1 VKWVGQHIW
10 NLIAR
15 FRSDVYLEN
24 INTGTIVSGGNLGL
38 DSNNKIVK
46 STITTSSGD
55 ITGVDLTGGTGI
67 SVDNELNTT
76 GGDYSATLNI
86 LGARPTALGGVK
98 IFSSIAETATQTP
111 TTTSGRYYVIQRIS
125 SGDHQDKLVVNVP
138 WVDTDTNTQ
147 LTNDQVKTAV
157 EEADDSNVF
166 TNADHTKLNGIEA
179 GATADQTASEI
190 RTLLGTGNGN
200 LLPAAGENGQ
210 FLKHDGT
217 FGTPNYTTNTDT
229 QLTNEQV
236 QDIVGAMFTDNT
248 ETNITATYQDE
259 DGTID
264 LVSTNTQL
272 TNEQVQDIV
281 GAMFTG
287 NTETNITATYQDE
300 DGTIDLVST
309 DTNTQ
314 LSNEQVQDIVGA
326 MFTGNTETN
335 VTATYQDSDGTIDL
349 VAASSST
356 TESFVIACSDETSN
370 LTTGT
375 KVTFRMP
382 YAFTITAVKASL
394 TTAASGDEAGGK
406 TNIEITNNGSSI
418 FSGDIKLHIETEET
432 TSEEA
437 ASQATLNEDTTG
449 CSNDAEIKITI
460 NNVLSTPGAGLKVA
474 IIGNQ

>member
-1 VKWVGQHIW
+1 MKWIGQHIW

-55 ITGVDLTGGTGI
+55 ITGVDLTGTNGI
-67 SVDNELNTT
+67 SIVNELNTT
-76 GGDYSATLNI
+76 SGDYSATINLNA
-86 LGARPTALGGVK
+86 ARPTVLGGVK

-111 TTTSGRYYVIQRIS
+111 TTTSGRYYVIERIS
-125 SGDHQDKLVVNVP
+125 SGNDQDKLVVNVP

-147 LTNDQVKTAV
+147 LTNDQVKAAV
-157 EEADDSNVF
+157 EAADDSNVF
-166 TNADHTKLNGIEA
+166 TNADHTKLNGIET

-200 LLPAAGENGQ
+200 LLPAAGSEGQ

-217 FGTPNYTTNTDT
+217 FGTPNYTTNTD
-229 QLTNEQV
+229 
-236 QDIVGAMFTDNT
+236 
-248 ETNITATYQDE
+248 
-259 DGTID
+259 
-264 LVSTNTQL
+264 TQL

-349 VAASSST
+349 VAASST
-356 TESFVIACSDETSN
+356 VTESFIVACSDETSN

-382 YAFTITAVKASL
+382 YDFTITSVKASL
-394 TTAASGDEAGGK
+394 TTAASGEEDGGK
-406 TNIEITNNGSSI
+406 TNIEITNAGSSI
-418 FSGDIKLHIETEET
+418 FSGDTKLNIDTEET
-432 TSEEA
+432 TSATA
-437 ASQATLNEDTTG
+437 ASPPSINSDTAG
-449 CSNDAEIKITI
+449 CNADAEIKITI

>member
-15 FRSDVYLEN
+15 FRSDVYLED

-55 ITGVDLTGGTGI
+55 ITGVDLTGGEGI
-67 SVDNELNTT
+67 SVDDELNTT
-76 GGDYSATLNI
+76 SGNYSATINI
-86 LGARPTALGGVK
+86 SAASASYLGGVK
-98 IFSSIAETATQTP
+98 IFSQAAATEDIQTAS
-111 TTTSGRYYVIQRIS
+111 TTSNRNYVIQKIG
-125 SGDHQDKLVVNVP
+125 SGDNQHKLIVNVP
-138 WVDTDTNTQ
+138 WINTQ
-147 LTNDQVKTAV
+147 LTNSQVRTAV

-166 TNADHTKLNGIEA
+166 TNADHTKLNGIET

-200 LLPAAGENGQ
+200 LLPAAGSEGQ

-229 QLTNEQV
+229 QL
-236 QDIVGAMFTDNT
+236 
-248 ETNITATYQDE
+248 
-259 DGTID
+259 
-264 LVSTNTQL
+264 S
-272 TNEQVQDIV
+272 NEQVQDIV

-287 NTETNITATYQDE
+287 NTETNITATYQD
-300 DGTIDLVST
+300 
-309 DTNTQ
+309 
-314 LSNEQVQDIVGA
+314 
-326 MFTGNTETN
+326 
-335 VTATYQDSDGTIDL
+335 SDGTIDL
-349 VAASSST
+349 VAASST
-356 TESFVIACSDETSN
+356 VTESFIIACSDETSN

-382 YAFTITAVKASL
+382 YDFTITSVRASL
-394 TTAASGDEAGGK
+394 TTAASSSEDGQTTD
-406 TNIEITNNGSSI
+406 IEITKEGSSI
-418 FSGDIKLHIETEET
+418 FSGDVKLNIDTEET
-432 TSEEA
+432 TSVTA
-437 ASQATLNEDTTG
+437 ASPPSINSDVAG
-449 CSNDAEIKITI
+449 CNADDEIKITI

>member
-1 VKWVGQHIW
+1 MKWVGQHIW

-15 FRSDVYLEN
+15 FRSDVYLED

-55 ITGVDLTGGTGI
+55 ITGVDLTGTNGI
-67 SVDNELNTT
+67 SIVNELNTT
-76 GGDYSATLNI
+76 SGDYSATINLNA
-86 LGARPTALGGVK
+86 ARPTVLGGVK

-111 TTTSGRYYVIQRIS
+111 TTTSGRYYVIERIS
-125 SGDHQDKLVVNVP
+125 SGNDQDKLVVNVP

-147 LTNDQVKTAV
+147 LTNDQVKAAV
-157 EEADDSNVF
+157 EAADDSNVF
-166 TNADHTKLNGIEA
+166 TNADHTKLNGIET

-200 LLPAAGENGQ
+200 LLPAAGSEGQ

-229 QLTNEQV
+229 QL
-236 QDIVGAMFTDNT
+236 
-248 ETNITATYQDE
+248 
-259 DGTID
+259 
-264 LVSTNTQL
+264 S
-272 TNEQVQDIV
+272 NEQVQDIV

-287 NTETNITATYQDE
+287 NTETNITATYQD
-300 DGTIDLVST
+300 
-309 DTNTQ
+309 
-314 LSNEQVQDIVGA
+314 
-326 MFTGNTETN
+326 
-335 VTATYQDSDGTIDL
+335 SDGTIDL
-349 VAASSST
+349 VAASST
-356 TESFVIACSDETSN
+356 VTESFIIACSDETSN

-382 YAFTITAVKASL
+382 YDFTITSVRASL
-394 TTAASGDEAGGK
+394 TTAASSSEDGQTTD
-406 TNIEITNNGSSI
+406 IEITKEGSSI
-418 FSGDIKLHIETEET
+418 FSGDVKLNIDTEET
-432 TSEEA
+432 TSVTA
-437 ASQATLNEDTTG
+437 ASPPSINSDVAG
-449 CSNDAEIKITI
+449 CNADDEIKITI

>member
-15 FRSDVYLEN
+15 FRSDVYLED

-55 ITGVDLTGGTGI
+55 ITGVDLTGGEGI
-67 SVDNELNTT
+67 SVDDELNTT
-76 GGDYSATLNI
+76 SGDYSATLNI
-86 LGARPTALGGVK
+86 LSARPTALGGVK
-98 IFSSIAETATQTP
+98 VFSSITAPATQVP
-111 TTTSGRYYVIQRIS
+111 TTTSGRYYVIERIS
-125 SGDHQDKLVVNVP
+125 SGNDQDKLVVNVP

-200 LLPAAGENGQ
+200 LLPAAGSEGQ

-236 QDIVGAMFTDNT
+236 QDIVGAMFT
-248 ETNITATYQDE
+248 
-259 DGTID
+259 
-264 LVSTNTQL
+264 
-272 TNEQVQDIV
+272 
-281 GAMFTG
+281 
-287 NTETNITATYQDE
+287 
-300 DGTIDLVST
+300 
-309 DTNTQ
+309 
-314 LSNEQVQDIVGA
+314 
-326 MFTGNTETN
+326 GNTETN

-349 VAASSST
+349 VAASGT
-356 TESFVIACSDETSN
+356 VTESFIVACSDETSD

-382 YAFTITAVKASL
+382 YAFTITSVKASL
-394 TTAASGDEAGGK
+394 TTAASSDEEGQK
-406 TNIEITNNGSSI
+406 TIIDITNSGNSI
-418 FSGDIKLHIETEET
+418 FSGDIKLNIDTEQT
-432 TSEEA
+432 TSA
-437 ASQATLNEDTTG
+437 TATSTPTLNEDTTG